1 MMKILYFTVAIFVI
15 VNIGSFY
22 HSWKFLFTSI
32 LIQFSVLFYLCYIMF
47 YFIYYILCFILFYF
61 ILFYS
66 ILFYF
71 ILFYF
76 AVKLATCRICGKI
89 FPNFEELRTHM
100 KKEKHFDVPSVPIGI

>member
-1 MMKILYFTVAIFVI
+1 MLY
-15 VNIGSFY
+15 Y
-22 HSWKFLFTSI
+22 
-32 LIQFSVLFYLCYIMF
+32 VLFYLLHIMF
-47 YFIYYILCFILFYF
+47 YFVLFY
-61 ILFYS
+61 L